1 MRSRTFAAVAVL
13 VAAALALA
21 GCGST
26 QWAGSASVGGST
38 AVPVA
43 PIAPAAAAA
52 GGTTVVTG
60 PQGGYVSINVSGSVA
75 NFIYWMTGVGIY
87 AAMLMDEHQ
96 YNGGAPLFP
105 LPMRED
111 RKVAEVDCTKPI
123 PEELIGNIRC
133 R

>member
-1 MRSRTFAAVAVL
+1 MRTRSSTALAAL
-13 VAAALALA
+13 LAAALALP

-43 PIAPAAAAA
+43 PIAPAAAA

-60 PQGGYVSINVSGSVA
+60 PQGGYVSVNISGGVA
-75 NFIYWMTGVGIY
+75 NFLYWMTGVGIY

-96 YNGGAPLFP
+96 HNGGGSLLP

-111 RKVAEVDCTKPI
+111 RMVAEVDCTRPI
-123 PEELIGNIRC
+123 PEELIGNIKC
-133 R
+133 K

>member
-1 MRSRTFAAVAVL
+1 MRSRSSAALVAL
-13 VAAALALA
+13 LAAALALP

-43 PIAPAAAAA
+43 PIAPAAAA

-60 PQGGYVSINVSGSVA
+60 PQGGYVSVNVSGSVA
-75 NFIYWMTGVGIY
+75 NFLYWMTGVGIY
-87 AAMLMDEHQ
+87 AAMLMDEQQ
-96 YNGGAPLFP
+96 YNGGGSFFP

-123 PEELIGNIRC
+123 PEELIGNIKC